1 MNYELKENETCYL
14 PHNSGENHSWL
25 QLMIKNV
32 LDNAVIASGT
42 LYMRKSFTA
51 GDRFVKPPG

>member
-1 MNYELKENETCYL
+1 MNYKLKENETCYL

-32 LDNAVIASGT
+32 LDNAVIVRGKVLLLTT
-42 LYMRKSFTA
+42 LTR
-51 GDRFVKPPG
+51 